1 MEMNGSR
8 HIAAPQ
14 SAVWEAL
21 NDPATLQACIPGC
34 ESLESTGP
42 NQWRAVLAA
51 KVGPVS
57 AHFTGSMRMEDVVAP
72 DSYTLA
78 FEGQGG
84 AAGFANGKANITL
97 TPENGE
103 TLLSYAVKAQI
114 GGKLAQIG
122 SRLID
127 GAAAKLSEDFF
138 ARFEARFAA
147 PASVTASEA
156 IPEAPR
162 VRTARRPRTT
172 TSYVRYIAIAAIL
185 ILLGVLYAK
194 GGRL

>member
-14 SAVWEAL
+14 DAVWQAL
-21 NDPATLQACIPGC
+21 NDPVALQACIPGC

-57 AHFTGSMRMEDVVAP
+57 ARFTGSMRMEDIVAP
-72 DSYTLA
+72 ASYALA

-84 AAGFANGKANITL
+84 AAGFANGRAKITL
-97 TPENGE
+97 TPENGA
-103 TLLSYAVKAQI
+103 TLLSYAVNAQI

-138 ARFEARFAA
+138 TRFEARFAA
-147 PASVTASEA
+147 PATAGEA
-156 IPEAPR
+156 ITTAT
-162 VRTARRPRTT
+162 RTPAARRRRTT
-172 TSYVRYIAIAAIL
+172 TSWVRYIAIAAIL

>member
-1 MEMNGSR
+1 MDMNGSR

-14 SAVWEAL
+14 DAVWQAL
-21 NDPATLQACIPGC
+21 VDPVALQACIPGC
-34 ESLESTGP
+34 ESLEATGP

-57 AHFTGSMRMEDVVAP
+57 ARFNGSMRMEDVVP
-72 DSYTLA
+72 PTSYTLV

-84 AAGFANGKANITL
+84 VAGFANGQADVTL

-103 TLLSYAVKAQI
+103 TLLRYAVKAQI

-122 SRLID
+122 SRLVD
-127 GAAAKLSEDFF
+127 GAAAKLADDFF
-138 ARFEARFAA
+138 ANFEARFAK
-147 PASVTASEA
+147 PAAKADAAAEALPVTAG
-156 IPEAPR
+156 PGGRP
-162 VRTARRPRTT
+162 TARWI
-172 TSYVRYIAIAAIL
+172 RYLAIAAIL
-185 ILLGVLYAK
+185 ILLGVLYAT